1 MVHAAHVG
9 HLPDGV
15 ECQEGLK
22 FRFVPQS
29 FRKKRFTI
37 YIMNEVT
44 NCLRVQGRREKGK
57 EKKEGREEGE
67 GRREGIKGGKPMKHV
82 LKVAICS
89 KQKDSL
95 CTYLS

>member
-44 NCLRVQGRREKGK
+44 NCLRVQGRRKKGK

-67 GRREGIKGGKPMKHV
+67 GERKEGRKGGGRRGGEKEEGGKGGG
-82 LKVAICS
+82 KEGGNQG
-89 KQKDSL
+89 K
-95 CTYLS
+95 

>member
-22 FRFVPQS
+22 FWFVPQS

-57 EKKEGREEGE
+57 REEGRKGGGEGREKKEGKEEGGDQ
-67 GRREGIKGGKPMKHV
+67 GR
-82 LKVAICS
+82 
-89 KQKDSL
+89 
-95 CTYLS
+95 